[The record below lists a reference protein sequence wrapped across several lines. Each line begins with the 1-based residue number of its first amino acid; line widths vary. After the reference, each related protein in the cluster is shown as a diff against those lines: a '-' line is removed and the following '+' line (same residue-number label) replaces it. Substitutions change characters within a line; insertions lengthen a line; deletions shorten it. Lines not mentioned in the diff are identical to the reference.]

1 MGIVDQSGG
10 RVSQAESLA
19 ADAGAQIKTHSSHGC
34 FNLGLGTP
42 ARYRDNRKHRLTL
55 YTRLSAA
62 GLSPLSSRI
71 IVSYVCLSLRF
82 FSTCLCVHVCYVLC
96 VSCFLYVCT
105 LLSARR
111 CVGRGGVYKS
121 RGQRRRSCVY
131 KRDSKG
137 TNLAWSMYWFGWSS
151 RDPSPCT
158 LPPFLIFF
166 SILIKLMHRQ
176 MRWLILNHWT
186 SYSSFFF
193 FF

>member
-62 GLSPLSSRI
+62 GLSVLTYASLT
-71 IVSYVCLSLRF
+71 YVCPHAHVFLFAR
-82 FSTCLCVHVCYVLC
+82 LCVHVCCASVCVCVLPSYTC
-96 VSCFLYVCT
+96 TDYLYLFAFVGVS
-105 LLSARR
+105 
-111 CVGRGGVYKS
+111 GGGVYNS

-131 KRDSKG
+131 KRDS
-137 TNLAWSMYWFGWSS
+137 NVRERSRVEHVRFG
-151 RDPSPCT
+151 
-158 LPPFLIFF
+158 
-166 SILIKLMHRQ
+166 
-176 MRWLILNHWT
+176 
-186 SYSSFFF
+186 
-193 FF
+193 

>member
-71 IVSYVCLSLRF
+71 VSYVCLSLRF
-82 FSTCLCVHVCYVLC
+82 FFYSLRLCVHVCVTFYVFRVSYTC
-96 VSCFLYVCT
+96 VHYY
-105 LLSARR
+105 LL
-111 CVGRGGVYKS
+111 VGVSGGVVCINLAASGGEAVCINVTLRERIS
-121 RGQRRRSCVY
+121 RGACTGSVDPRVIRV
-131 KRDSKG
+131 
-137 TNLAWSMYWFGWSS
+137 LAL
-151 RDPSPCT
+151 C
-158 LPPFLIFF
+158 LHFLFF
-166 SILIKLMHRQ
+166 SR
-176 MRWLILNHWT
+176 
-186 SYSSFFF
+186 F
-193 FF
+193 